1 MTTTII
7 IRRGTAAPT
16 QASGLTLGE
25 PAFNTTDQTLH
36 IGRGA
41 GVTAAWV
48 GARITGL
55 SADIASGLTLQ
66 IPTSAAV
73 KNYVTDYVSANTSG
87 VASLNSLTGAL
98 TLLGGSNIGV
108 SSASGSL
115 TVTNNGVRTLGLSG
129 DWKKSVVAIFGGSTG
144 SLLLSGATWGST
156 TPTNVGTVGGIPNG
170 TNLAGRTVF
179 DILES
184 ILYTYQNVSFQSSQI
199 TSGSFTTGNLEL
211 GQTAAASGNYT
222 FSWTV
227 NNNSNV
233 DANGMTVIYTGAGG
247 IGSGSVIGA
256 TAYLPTT
263 GRVGNLP
270 ITARGFTIGSSFTMT
285 AQASQWTAF
294 QAAGG
299 TSAIPSNISTG
310 ATATSTLGGTA
321 VWYSRL
327 YYGYTSGTSISNLNQ
342 LVTTGMSEPNGRFVT
357 TTSSTLTFPNTDGS
371 RFTFTPSQAP
381 GGGLQYL
388 YVLIHDYYSTIPAA
402 TWKDSGSPVQFGMT
416 GNGGGALGT
425 TMSVTNAQGFAS
437 TYKVYRS
444 AEATSATSVS
454 FYAQ

>member
-1 MTTTII
+1 MPTTII
-7 IRRGTAAPT
+7 LRRGTAAPT

-73 KNYVTDYVSANTSG
+73 KNYVTDYVATNTSG

-98 TLLGGSNIGV
+98 TLVGGSNIGV

-156 TPTNVGTVGGIPNG
+156 TVTNAGTVGGIANG
-170 TNLAGRTVF
+170 TNLAGKTVF

-184 ILYTYQNVSFQSSQI
+184 LLFTYQNVSFASSSI
-199 TSGSFTTGNLEL
+199 TSGTFTTGNLEL

-233 DANGMTVIYTGAGG
+233 DSTGMTVIYTGGG
-247 IGSGSVIGA
+247 GVGSGSVIGA

-263 GRVGNLP
+263 GRVGNLG
-270 ITARGFTIGSSFTMT
+270 INARGFTIGSSFSMT
-285 AQASQWTAF
+285 AQASQWTAY

-299 TSAIPSNISTG
+299 ASIPSNISTG
-310 ATATSTLGGTA
+310 ATATSSLGTA
-321 VWYSRL
+321 TWYSKI
-327 YYGYTSGTSISNLNQ
+327 YYGYTSGASITNQSQ
-342 LVTTGMSEPNGRFVT
+342 LVTTGMGQSDRLITSTSAALSFANGSGT
-357 TTSSTLTFPNTDGS
+357 TLA
-371 RFTFTPSQAP
+371 FTPSQAS

-388 YVLIHDYYSTIPAA
+388 YVLVHNYYNTISS
-402 TWKDSGSPVQFGMT
+402 WKDASSGFGFGMT
-416 GNGGGALGT
+416 GNGGAVLGATL
-425 TMSVTNAQGFAS
+425 SITNTQGFAAA
-437 TYKVYRS
+437 YKVYRS
-444 AEATSATSVS
+444 AEPTDTTYVAL
-454 FYAQ
+454 YAD

>member
-66 IPTSAAV
+66 IPTSSAV
-73 KNYVTDYVSANTSG
+73 KNYITDYVAQNTSG
-87 VASLNSLTGAL
+87 VSSITVNGDSLDGPV
-98 TLLGGSNIGV
+98 TLLGGSQIGIT
-108 SSASGSL
+108 SNGGDSI

-144 SLLLSGATWGST
+144 ALLLSGATWGST
-156 TPTNVGTVGGIPNG
+156 TVTNAGTVGGIANG
-170 TNLAGRTVF
+170 TNLAGKTVF

-184 ILYTYQNVSFQSSQI
+184 LLFTYQNVSFASSSI
-199 TSGSFTTGNLEL
+199 TSGTFTTGNLEL

-227 NNNSNV
+227 NNSSNV
-233 DANGMTVIYTGAGG
+233 NSTGMTVIYTGGGG

-263 GRVGNLP
+263 GRVGNLG
-270 ITARGFTIGSSFTMT
+270 INARGFTIGSSFSMT
-285 AQASQWTAF
+285 AQASQWTAY

-299 TSAIPSNISTG
+299 ASIPSNISTG
-310 ATATSTLGGTA
+310 ATATSSLGTA
-321 VWYSRL
+321 TWYSKI
-327 YYGYTSGTSISNLNQ
+327 YYGYTSGASITNRTQ
-342 LVTTGMSEPNGRFVT
+342 LVTTGMGQSDRLITSTNAALSFANASGT
-357 TTSSTLTFPNTDGS
+357 TLA
-371 RFTFTPSQAP
+371 FTPSQAS

-388 YVLIHDYYSTIPAA
+388 YILVHDYYNTISS
-402 TWKDSGSPVQFGMT
+402 WKDAGSGFAFGMT
-416 GNGGGALGT
+416 GNGGAALGAT
-425 TMSVTNAQGFAS
+425 LSVTNAQGFAT

-444 AEATSATSVS
+444 AEPTDTTYVAL
-454 FYAQ
+454 YAD